1 MSIYEDKIS
10 PLKAITNSDLPS
22 KDLFA
27 EITYQFDVEDS
38 VVYLIGEIDG
48 FTLLDMMTRIR
59 TILRS
64 RPELMELEPINMVI
78 NSEGGCVYEML
89 AIVDYIKSLPVPVN
103 TAAIATAAGRINTA
117 VILANGT
124 GSRYASKHST
134 IMFHQSSAWLQGKQA
149 DVRASIHHVSEIDIM
164 SNALLSEKSTLS
176 AEEWEQIQRTDY
188 WLTADKAL
196 EIKVIDQII

>member
-1 MSIYEDKIS
+1 MSIYEDKVS
-10 PLKAITNSDLPS
+10 PLKAITNSDAPS

-27 EITYQFDVEDS
+27 EITYQFDIEDS

-64 RPELMELEPINMVI
+64 RTEQDSIEPINMVI

-103 TAAIATAAGRINTA
+103 TICRGKAFSAAA

-176 AEEWEQIQRTDY
+176 ADEWEQIQRTDY

>member
-103 TAAIATAAGRINTA
+103 TICRGKAFSAAA

>member
-1 MSIYEDKIS
+1 MSIYDDKPTPTRKEEVKQDS
-10 PLKAITNSDLPS
+10 SNKETFN
-22 KDLFA
+22 
-27 EITYQFDVEDS
+27 EITYAFDINDS
-38 VVYLIGEIDG
+38 VIYLVGEIDG
-48 FTLLDMMTRIR
+48 FTLFDMMTRIR
-59 TILRS
+59 TILNNRT
-64 RPELMELEPINMVI
+64 EETADQPINMII

-89 AIVDYIKSLPVPVN
+89 AIVDYMKSLSVP
-103 TAAIATAAGRINTA
+103 INTICRGKAFSAAA

-124 GSRYASKHST
+124 GERYASKHST

-149 DVRASIHHVSEIDIM
+149 DVKASIHHVSEIDEM
-164 SNALLSEKSTLS
+164 SNALLAEKSTLS

>member
-1 MSIYEDKIS
+1 MSIYEDKVS
-10 PLKAITNSDLPS
+10 PLKAIANSDAPS

-27 EITYQFDVEDS
+27 EITYQFDIEDS

-64 RPELMELEPINMVI
+64 RTEQDSIEPINMVI

-103 TAAIATAAGRINTA
+103 TICRGKAFSAAA

-176 AEEWEQIQRTDY
+176 ADEWEQIQRTDY